1 MRDRIRSL
9 IEEAGSVEI
18 RGEADSGVDALAQF
32 KELRPDAI
40 LLDLYLKDGN
50 SFGVVTE
57 VKRSALACIV
67 IILTNFATPETRA
80 HCLGLGA
87 DYFFEKNQEFER
99 VPEVLAELHRLKSE
113 AA

>member
-18 RGEADSGVDALAQF
+18 RGEADSVVDALAQF

-40 LLDLYLKDGN
+40 LLDLYLKEGN

-57 VKRSALACIV
+57 VKRSAPACSRGPFSSGLLSPV
-67 IILTNFATPETRA
+67 LDRYSAAT
-80 HCLGLGA
+80 
-87 DYFFEKNQEFER
+87 
-99 VPEVLAELHRLKSE
+99 RLP
-113 AA
+113 